1 MEKTFPIGPEWIN
14 KLLNWS
20 DGLYPYIAYF
30 DPHSIAYPYDG
41 FAHLF
46 FAGEKSISLEHLKD
60 VPENLEKVGI
70 LSYDLKNHYES
81 LYSKNT
87 ALVNC
92 DDSVFFIPTL
102 KIKLTPD
109 QAIISNDRPDEI
121 FEQISAYTPSVA
133 IHKDPVISSCTTKET
148 YVDTVK
154 QIKNHIVEG
163 DIYEMNYCMAFSGK
177 FESIDVVQTYF
188 NLSQNSPMPF
198 GTFFKAE
205 GKYVVGASPER
216 FLKKT
221 REKIIAQPI
230 KGSIKRGQSVAED
243 EELVRQLQNSEK
255 ERAENLMIVD
265 LMRNDLSKISE
276 TGKVQ
281 VEELFGIYS
290 FKRISQMISTVSST
304 LMKGVTFEGIIKST
318 FPMGSMTGAPKIRCM
333 ELIDQYENFRRGW
346 FSGAIGYI
354 TAEQDFDF
362 NVVIR
367 SIVIDQ
373 AEGKLFFAVG
383 SAITYDADPLQE
395 YEECLLKAQPIFEA
409 LAGKSG
415 S

>member
-70 LSYDLKNHYES
+70 LSYDLKNHFES

-163 DIYEMNYCMAFSGK
+163 DIYEMNYCMAFQGH
-177 FESIDVVQTYF
+177 FDSIDAVQIYSR
-188 NLSQNSPMPF
+188 LAERSPMPF
-198 GTFFKAE
+198 STFFKADE
-205 GKYVVGASPER
+205 KYVVGASPER
-216 FLKKT
+216 FLKKSGS
-221 REKIIAQPI
+221 KIIAQPI
-230 KGSIKRGQSVAED
+230 KGSIKRGQSVEED
-243 EELVRQLQNSEK
+243 EELISQLGNSEK

-265 LMRNDLSKISE
+265 LMRNDLARVSQ

-304 LMKGVTFEGIIKST
+304 LLESLTFGEIIAKT

-346 FSGAIGYI
+346 FSGALGYI
-354 TAEQDFDF
+354 TPEQDFDF

-367 SIVIDQ
+367 SIVIDKS
-373 AEGKLFFAVG
+373 ARKLFFAVG

-409 LAGKSG
+409 LEN
-415 S
+415 